1 MPLPIP
7 FELAPLLQAEPQGL
21 PKIID
26 NLARTPLSQ
35 VVLLVGV
42 LTVARVLIAPTLAK
56 TPPHLRMGGYRALR
70 FANELFDAIVYAG
83 VFVFLIIRPF
93 GVQAF
98 RIPSGSMWP
107 TLYVNDFVVANKA
120 IYRYSDPQKG
130 DVVVFRPP
138 PTAVTDPK
146 DLDED
151 GQAKLDFIKRCVGVP
166 GDVVELKDGLLYI
179 NGQRTA
185 DPTKHY
191 SKDDNPPLGQ
201 TFSPVPP
208 EDVPKASFKLVRD
221 DKGRIIP
228 FNYTADTAN
237 SGQSYVDGKVVGG
250 DAYQVSSDF
259 ALGMAEG
266 EKLKQQKPQP
276 VPPGFYLM
284 MGDNRNNSFDGRGW
298 GLVPRASII
307 GRSEF
312 IWLPISRI
320 GRTPSVDI
328 VSGK

>member
-1 MPLPIP
+1 MPPL
-7 FELAPLLQAEPQGL
+7 LPLLQAEPQGL
-21 PKIID
+21 PKVID

-35 VVLLVGV
+35 VILFVAV
-42 LTVARVLIAPTLAK
+42 LTAARALMAPTLAK
-56 TPPHLRMGGYRALR
+56 TPPHLRTGNYRALR

-120 IYRYSDPQKG
+120 IYRYSDPKKG
-130 DVVVFRPP
+130 DIVVFRPP
-138 PTAVTDPK
+138 PAAVTSAS
-146 DLDED
+146 DLDEQ
-151 GQAKLDFIKRCVGVP
+151 GQAKVDYIKRCVGVP
-166 GDVVELKDGLLYI
+166 GDVVELRDGLLYLD
-179 NGQRTA
+179 GQKA
-185 DPTKHY
+185 EDPTKHY
-191 SKDDNPPLGQ
+191 SMTNDGGQ
-201 TFSPVPP
+201 TFSPEPSEEVA
-208 EDVPKASFKLVRD
+208 KASFKLARD

-228 FNYTADTAN
+228 LNYVGDSAN
-237 SGQSYVDGKVVGG
+237 TGLPMADGKVVGPS
-250 DAYQVSSDF
+250 DNAYQVSSEY
-259 ALGMAEG
+259 ALGIAEG
-266 EKLKQQKPQP
+266 AKLIAQKPQP
-276 VPPGFYLM
+276 VPPGYYLM

-312 IWLPISRI
+312 TWLPITRL

-328 VSGK
+328 AGK

>member
-1 MPLPIP
+1 MPL
-7 FELAPLLQAEPQGL
+7 LLPLLQAEPQGL

-35 VVLLVGV
+35 VILFVAV
-42 LTVARVLIAPTLAK
+42 LTVFRVIMAGYLAK
-56 TPPHLRMGGYRALR
+56 TPPHLRQSGYRAAR
-70 FANELFDAIVYAG
+70 FVNELFDAIVYAG

-120 IYRYSDPQKG
+120 IYRYSDPKKG
-130 DVVVFRPP
+130 DIVVFRPP
-138 PTAVTDPK
+138 PQAVTEAS

-151 GQAKLDFIKRCVGVP
+151 GQAKVDYIKRCVGVP
-166 GDVVELKDGLLYI
+166 GDVVELHDKILYI
-179 NGQRTA
+179 NGVKAA

-191 SKDDNPPLGQ
+191 SSTADGGQ
-201 TFSPVPP
+201 TFSSIPAEEVPN
-208 EDVPKASFKLVRD
+208 ANFKLAKD

-228 FNYTADTAN
+228 FNYTADSAN
-237 SGQSYVDGKVVGG
+237 SGETFPGGKVVGG
-250 DAYQVSSDF
+250 QAYQVSIEY
-259 ALGMAEG
+259 ALGPAEQVR
-266 EKLKQQKPQP
+266 LTAQKPQP
-276 VPPGFYLM
+276 VPPGYYLM

-307 GRSEF
+307 GRSEV
-312 IWLPISRI
+312 IWLPLGRI
-320 GRTPSVDI
+320 GRTPAVDI
-328 VSGK
+328 VGGK